1 MKKSY
6 ILFIVVRET
15 QVTD

>member
-6 ILFIVVRET
+6 ILSIVVRET